1 MDQWVFF
8 KFFIFSDDIEGAF
21 LSCSKE
27 EEFCICFLEAE
38 YKALL
43 PFYGGPGSGVFFV
56 DKNI

>member
-1 MDQWVFF
+1 VI
-8 KFFIFSDDIEGAF
+8 KKEGGEKI
-21 LSCSKE
+21 LYE